1 MKRVI
6 WIVLDSV
13 GMGEAPDAADFD
25 DIGCNT
31 IGHIMEKY
39 PDLEIPNLRSIG
51 YGNIDGMVGVKPV
64 AEPLGTFGRMQ
75 EISAGKDT
83 TIGHWEM
90 VGIYTPERF
99 PTYPDGFPKEIIDEF
114 VDKTGVSGVLY
125 NGVAS
130 GTVIINELGDEMKA
144 TGKPIVYTSADSVF
158 QIACDESVYPPEK
171 LYEMYSAVTEEGYD
185 CCGLRRVTRKGEP
198 PVRSFFARQYY
209 QIFNKISDVELV
221 DGARDFRLMTR
232 QMLDAVLSL
241 KEVNRY
247 SKGIFSWVGFSV
259 KWLEYENVERVAG
272 ETKWN
277 FWKLLA
283 YSVESFVDFSV
294 APLHFVSVMGIL
306 TTFIAVL
313 AIIFVIVRQL
323 VFGGSAYGWPS
334 LVCIILLLGGLLIF
348 SIGIVGEYL
357 AKMYLEIKDRPVY
370 IVKEEE

>member
-1 MKRVI
+1 MKSDPRD
-6 WIVLDSV
+6 WI
-13 GMGEAPDAADFD
+13 FR
-25 DIGCNT
+25 ICW
-31 IGHIMEKY
+31 
-39 PDLEIPNLRSIG
+39 NLRG
-51 YGNIDGMVGVKPV
+51 EKTQRKTARRKGKPGAGSPFLRAV
-64 AEPLGTFGRMQ
+64 CM
-75 EISAGKDT
+75 SAG
-83 TIGHWEM
+83 
-90 VGIYTPERF
+90 
-99 PTYPDGFPKEIIDEF
+99 
-114 VDKTGVSGVLY
+114 L
-125 NGVAS
+125 
-130 GTVIINELGDEMKA
+130 
-144 TGKPIVYTSADSVF
+144 
-158 QIACDESVYPPEK
+158 
-171 LYEMYSAVTEEGYD
+171 
-185 CCGLRRVTRKGEP
+185 
-198 PVRSFFARQYY
+198 FARQYY

-247 SKGIFSWVGFSV
+247 SKGIFSWVGFNV

-323 VFGGSAYGWPS
+323 AFGGSAYGWPS

>member
-1 MKRVI
+1 
-6 WIVLDSV
+6 
-13 GMGEAPDAADFD
+13 
-25 DIGCNT
+25 
-31 IGHIMEKY
+31 
-39 PDLEIPNLRSIG
+39 
-51 YGNIDGMVGVKPV
+51 
-64 AEPLGTFGRMQ
+64 
-75 EISAGKDT
+75 
-83 TIGHWEM
+83 
-90 VGIYTPERF
+90 
-99 PTYPDGFPKEIIDEF
+99 
-114 VDKTGVSGVLY
+114 
-125 NGVAS
+125 
-130 GTVIINELGDEMKA
+130 
-144 TGKPIVYTSADSVF
+144 
-158 QIACDESVYPPEK
+158 
-171 LYEMYSAVTEEGYD
+171 MYSAVTEEGYD

-247 SKGIFSWVGFSV
+247 SKGIFSWVGFNV

-323 VFGGSAYGWPS
+323 AFGGSAYGWPS

>member
-1 MKRVI
+1 M
-6 WIVLDSV
+6 
-13 GMGEAPDAADFD
+13 
-25 DIGCNT
+25 
-31 IGHIMEKY
+31 
-39 PDLEIPNLRSIG
+39 
-51 YGNIDGMVGVKPV
+51 
-64 AEPLGTFGRMQ
+64 
-75 EISAGKDT
+75 
-83 TIGHWEM
+83 
-90 VGIYTPERF
+90 
-99 PTYPDGFPKEIIDEF
+99 
-114 VDKTGVSGVLY
+114 
-125 NGVAS
+125 
-130 GTVIINELGDEMKA
+130 
-144 TGKPIVYTSADSVF
+144 
-158 QIACDESVYPPEK
+158 
-171 LYEMYSAVTEEGYD
+171 
-185 CCGLRRVTRKGEP
+185 TRKGEP

-209 QIFNKISDVELV
+209 HIFNKISDVELV

-232 QMLDAVLSL
+232 QMLEAVLSL

-294 APLHFVSVMGIL
+294 APLHFVSAMGI
-306 TTFIAVL
+306 TTTIIAVL
-313 AIIFVIVRQL
+313 AIIFVIIRQL

-357 AKMYLEIKDRPVY
+357 AKMYLEVKDRPVY